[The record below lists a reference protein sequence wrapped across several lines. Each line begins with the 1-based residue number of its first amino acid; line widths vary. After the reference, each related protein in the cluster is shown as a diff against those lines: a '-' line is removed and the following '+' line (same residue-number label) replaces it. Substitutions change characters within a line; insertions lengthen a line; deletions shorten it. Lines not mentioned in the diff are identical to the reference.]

1 MEVIYR
7 EARQEECLELARG
20 INATA
25 GGILDFLY
33 ENLMPC
39 FSTEQLVAQSLA
51 DGKRYDSYKS
61 ITVAECS
68 GKVAG
73 LVSSYPAS
81 CHGVDSAMKEF
92 FPPERLAVLYNFYN
106 SRVEDSY
113 YLSAI
118 FVSPRFRNQGIGSRL
133 IDLTKEKARQQG
145 YYQLSLL
152 VLADNETALRVYRQ
166 NGFRPV
172 QPVAIEEQ
180 PLIPHTKG
188 ALLLVSDI

>member
-7 EARQEECLELARG
+7 EARQDECLELAFG

-33 ENLMPC
+33 ENLVPG

-51 DGKRYDSYKS
+51 DGERYDSYRS

-68 GKVAG
+68 GEIAG
-73 LVSSYPAS
+73 LVSSYPAG
-81 CHGVDSAMKEF
+81 CHGIDPEMKDF
-92 FPPERLAVLYNFYN
+92 FPPERLTVLYNFFN

-118 FVSPRFRNQGIGSRL
+118 FVNPRFRNQGIGSHL

-145 YYQLSLL
+145 YRQLSLL
-152 VLADNETALRVYRQ
+152 VLADNETALRVYRR
-166 NGFRPV
+166 NGFHTVKPV
-172 QPVAIEEQ
+172 VIEEQ
-180 PLIPHTKG
+180 PLIPHRKG
-188 ALLLVSDI
+188 ALLLVSNI